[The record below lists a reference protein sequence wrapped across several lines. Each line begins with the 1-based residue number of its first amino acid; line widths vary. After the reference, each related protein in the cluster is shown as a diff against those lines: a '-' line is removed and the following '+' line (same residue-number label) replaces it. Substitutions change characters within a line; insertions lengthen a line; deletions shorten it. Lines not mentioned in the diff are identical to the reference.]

1 MLDPKQELNIGKIKM
16 INFEI
21 IKRKNKNKFK

>member
-1 MLDPKQELNIGKIKM
+1 MLDLKQELNIEKIKM